1 MRPSSIATRYAQAAF
16 EVAEKDGDVEG
27 WLRELLEAN
36 DAVQD
41 REVAE
46 YFKDPSSS
54 MEQQLDT
61 LSRLTNNV
69 RPHVLNLLRALVSR
83 HRLHLLPA
91 VVREFESLNR
101 QARGIEEAYV
111 TVARALT
118 EDEIKGVGE
127 GLSTMTGKTIE
138 VYTQVDPSILG
149 GIVVRIGDRLYDAS
163 IVGRLERLRQTIA
176 V

>member
-1 MRPSSIATRYAQAAF
+1 MAA
-16 EVAEKDGDVEG
+16 
-27 WLRELLEAN
+27 ELQEAN

-61 LSRLTNNV
+61 LTGLTDNV
-69 RPHVLNLLRALVSR
+69 RPHALNLLRALVSR

-118 EDEIKGVGE
+118 EEEIKGVGE
-127 GLSTMTGKTIE
+127 RLSTMTGK
-138 VYTQVDPSILG
+138 PSRSIPGWIHPSWVELWFASEIGSTMPALSGVWSVCARPLPCSLLG
-149 GIVVRIGDRLYDAS
+149 RS
-163 IVGRLERLRQTIA
+163 
-176 V
+176 